1 MKTFFSSLSAMAA
14 VSLLAFTGCQSIKP
28 RTPISRFDRADL
40 NKDGKLSLDE
50 TNEYLVLGIFDA
62 LDKNHD
68 GKLTYSECV
77 VEGAPATVKW
87 FKLRDANKDGVIT
100 KQEALD
106 YGRTSGLAKKTF
118 PKIDKN
124 KDGYLSRQ
132 EVLVFYGDKEG
143 SPF

>member
-1 MKTFFSSLSAMAA
+1 MNAFSTSLSALAA
-14 VSLLAFTGCQSIKP
+14 VFLLAFTGCQSTKTNP
-28 RTPISRFDRADL
+28 TMSRFDRADL

-50 TNEYLVLGIFDA
+50 ANEYLVLGIFDA

-87 FKLRDANKDGVIT
+87 FKLRDANHDGVIT
-100 KQEALD
+100 KKEALD
-106 YGRTSGLAKKTF
+106 YGRTHGVAKQTF
-118 PKIDKN
+118 DKIDKN

-132 EVLVFYGDKEG
+132 EVRNYYGDKEG